1 MGGCL
6 KLFEFIIHRLTIA
19 EVDYYLSLL
28 VLIHLIDAGKGEEA
42 VQCANQIVS
51 KLEGQNRRTLDQI
64 SAKCYFY
71 FMRAHEMVSVICLAG
86 AEWPWFDNFQQCRL
100 GSWPR

>member
-1 MGGCL
+1 M
-6 KLFEFIIHRLTIA
+6 
-19 EVDYYLSLL
+19 
-28 VLIHLIDAGKGEEA
+28 LIHLIDAGKGEEA

-71 FMRAHEMVSVICLAG
+71 FMRAHEMVSVI
-86 AEWPWFDNFQQCRL
+86 
-100 GSWPR
+100 